1 MSYPLGALLLGMQR
15 LDAHAVLE
23 FVHLGGALGHLAIP
37 IERLELRAEHCAV
50 RRVASVRDVE
60 VERGRWR
67 TVTA

>member
-1 MSYPLGALLLGMQR
+1 MSYPLSTLLLGMQR
-15 LDAHAVLE
+15 LDAHAVLK
-23 FVHLGGALGHLAIP
+23 FVHLGGAFGHLTIS